1 MNWKPFDQAIEGVEN
16 ALQTV
21 EANHY
26 SLPKG
31 RIALRK
37 ALSKHYSPH
46 FARDLDPDKEIGIY
60 SGANV
65 AILCESPVSNTE
77 SCSLIAMISLP
88 HRIHQPR

>member
-1 MNWKPFDQAIEGVEN
+1 MNWKPFDQAIKGVEN
-16 ALQTV
+16 ALRTV

-37 ALSKHYSPH
+37 ALSKHYSPP

-65 AILCESPVSNTE
+65 AILCESAVPNSG
-77 SCSLIAMISLP
+77 SRSLIAVVSLP
-88 HRIHQPR
+88 HRFHQPR